1 MGTEVPGQ
9 HGRELKRSIG
19 LIQATAMVV
28 GTIIGASI
36 FVQPSEVTRW
46 VPSTD
51 AVFWTWAICG
61 CLTFFGSLVCAELAS
76 AFPQTGGVYVF
87 LKEAY
92 SPAVAFLWGWAMFW
106 SVHSGIIAAIGVVF
120 ARYVGFFVP
129 LGDLETRATAIGGVL
144 LLSAVNYLGVKH
156 GSALQTAL
164 SLGKVLAILV
174 IIILAFVL
182 VPMNPN
188 PAWHSGTAAVTHSIP
203 LTNFVQ
209 AMVPGLFAFGGWHM
223 VTYAAGETFNPQK
236 TIPRALMI
244 GTLVVTACYVSLN
257 AAYLHVLPL
266 ETVIASR
273 RVAADAAET
282 LVGKGGA
289 AAISGLVIFS
299 AFGALSGIILAGP
312 RVYLSMARD
321 GLLFRWFGAIHP
333 RFQTPHRAILLQ
345 ALWSSVLV
353 ATGTYRA
360 LFTRVIYTEWIFF
373 GLMAIA
379 LFLLRRRPGYCPSYR
394 TWGYPVVPVLFI
406 IASALIVL
414 NQVISAPLESSF
426 GLAVVGLGLPVYYVW
441 LRRGHQEG
449 EPADVHH

>member
-1 MGTEVPGQ
+1 MGTEAPSSDGS
-9 HGRELKRSIG
+9 ELKRSIG

-36 FVQPSEVTRW
+36 FVQPSEITRW
-46 VPSTD
+46 VPS
-51 AVFWTWAICG
+51 ASGVFWTWAICG
-61 CLTFFGSLVCAELAS
+61 LLTFFGSLVCAELAS
-76 AFPQTGGVYVF
+76 AFPQTGGIYVF

-129 LGDLETRATAIGGVL
+129 LSDLEIRETAIGGIL
-144 LLSAVNYLGVKH
+144 LLSAVNYLGVKR

-164 SLGKVLAILV
+164 TLGKVLAVLV

-182 VPMNPN
+182 VPPNPN
-188 PAWHSGTAAVTHSIP
+188 PSLHSGIAAASDSIP
-203 LTNFVQ
+203 LTSFVQ
-209 AMVPGLFAFGGWHM
+209 ALVAGLFAFGGWHM
-223 VTYAAGETFNPQK
+223 VTYAAGETSNPRK

-244 GTLVVTACYVSLN
+244 GTLLVTACYVSLN

-266 ETVIASR
+266 EKVISSK

-289 AAISGLVIFS
+289 AAISGLVILS

-312 RVYLSMARD
+312 RVYFSMARD
-321 GLLFRWFGAIHP
+321 RLAFDWIGAVHP
-333 RFQTPHRAILLQ
+333 KFQTPHRAIVLQ
-345 ALWSSVLV
+345 AIWSSVLV

-360 LFTRVIYTEWIFF
+360 LFARVIFTEWIFF
-373 GLMAIA
+373 GLMGIG
-379 LFLLRRRPGYCPSYR
+379 LFLLRRRRGYCPSYR
-394 TWGYPVVPVLFI
+394 TWGYPLIPVLFVVS
-406 IASALIVL
+406 AALIVL
-414 NQVISAPLESSF
+414 NQVVSAPLESSF
-426 GLAVVGLGLPVYYVW
+426 GLLLVGLGLPVYYLW
-441 LRRGHQEG
+441 LRKGYQRRER
-449 EPADVHH
+449 ANVHH

>member
-1 MGTEVPGQ
+1 LRAEAPSDDGC
-9 HGRELKRSIG
+9 ELKRPIG

-36 FVQPSEVTRW
+36 FVQPSEITRW
-46 VPSTD
+46 VPSIND
-51 AVFWTWAICG
+51 VFWTWAICG
-61 CLTFFGSLVCAELAS
+61 LLTFFGSLVCAELAS
-76 AFPQTGGVYVF
+76 AFPQTGGVYIF

-129 LGDLETRATAIGGVL
+129 LGDLGIRATAVGGVL

-164 SLGKVLAILV
+164 SVGKVLAIFA
-174 IIILAFVL
+174 IIVLAFAL
-182 VPMNPN
+182 APNPN
-188 PAWHSGTAAVTHSIP
+188 PALLGGATAVSHGIP
-203 LTNFVQ
+203 VTNFVQ
-209 AMVPGLFAFGGWHM
+209 ALVAGLFAFGGWHM
-223 VTYAAGETFNPQK
+223 VTYAAGETSNPQK

-244 GTLVVTACYVSLN
+244 GTLLVTACYVALN

-266 ETVIASR
+266 EKVITSR
-273 RVAADAAET
+273 RVAADAAES

-312 RVYLSMARD
+312 RVYFSMARD
-321 GLLFRWFGAIHP
+321 GLLFRWIGAIHP
-333 RFQTPHRAILLQ
+333 RFHTPHRAIILQ
-345 ALWSSVLV
+345 AVWSSVLV

-360 LFTRVIYTEWIFF
+360 LFARVIYTEWIFF
-373 GLMAIA
+373 GLMAVG
-379 LFLLRRRPGYCPSYR
+379 LFLLRRRPGYSPSYR
-394 TWGYPVVPVLFI
+394 TWGYPVVPVLFVVS
-406 IASALIVL
+406 AALIVL
-414 NQVISAPLESSF
+414 NQVVSAPLESSF
-426 GLAVVGLGLPVYYVW
+426 GLLLVGLGLPVYYVW
-441 LRRGHQEG
+441 ISN
-449 EPADVHH
+449 AHH

>member
-1 MGTEVPGQ
+1 MGTEASGQ
-9 HGRELKRSIG
+9 NGRELKRSIG

-36 FVQPSEVTRW
+36 FVQPSEVTHW

-87 LKEAY
+87 LKKAY
-92 SPAVAFLWGWAMFW
+92 SPALAFLWGWAMFW
-106 SVHSGIIAAIGVVF
+106 SVHSGIIAAIGLVF
-120 ARYVGFFVP
+120 ARYVGLFVP
-129 LGDLETRATAIGGVL
+129 LGDLETRATAIVGVL

-156 GSALQTAL
+156 GSILQTAL

-174 IIILAFVL
+174 IIILAFLL
-182 VPMNPN
+182 VPANPN
-188 PAWHSGTAAVTHSIP
+188 PALHNATAAVTHSIP
-203 LTNFVQ
+203 LTSFVQ
-209 AMVPGLFAFGGWHM
+209 AMVAGLFAFGGWHT
-223 VTYAAGETFNPQK
+223 VTYAAGETSNPQK
-236 TIPRALMI
+236 TIPRALII
-244 GTLVVTACYVSLN
+244 GTVVVTACYLSLN

-282 LVGKGGA
+282 LVGKAGA

-312 RVYLSMARD
+312 RVYFSMARD

-333 RFQTPHRAILLQ
+333 RFQTPHRAIVLQ

-373 GLMAIA
+373 GLLAAA
-379 LFLLRRRPGYCPSYR
+379 LFFLRRRSGYSPSFR
-394 TWGYPVVPVLFI
+394 IWGYPVISALFI
-406 IASALIVL
+406 ISSALIVL
-414 NQVISAPLESSF
+414 NQVVSAPLESSF

-441 LRRGHQEG
+441 LRRGVQEG